1 MGIKDISITI
11 LDCRFVNSAE
21 DMFPWVCLCILTTI
35 SSGVQ
40 SQALEAQDNDDVI
53 SQSLR
58 TFLPPWIATRSL
70 NGSLTRMMDKSS
82 KGAFYGQSG
91 EDKHAAQRYF
101 HNMHNG
107 IFLEMGGLDGKTYS
121 NSKHFEES
129 KDWWVS
135 LRSTQLR
142 HPSFTVK

>member
-1 MGIKDISITI
+1 
-11 LDCRFVNSAE
+11 
-21 DMFPWVCLCILTTI
+21 MFPWVCLCILTI
-35 SSGVQ
+35 LSSGVQ
-40 SQALEAQDNDDVI
+40 SRATDAPDSDNEL

-58 TFLPPWIATRSL
+58 TFLPPWIATRPL
-70 NGSLTRMMDKSS
+70 NGSLTRWMEKSS

-101 HNMHNG
+101 HNMHSG

-129 KDWWVS
+129 KNWWVS

-142 HPSFTVK
+142 HPTSIVKYTFCLPYN